1 MSGATVFTVGHG
13 ARPLEELLEVLREA
27 DVRVLVDVRRFP
39 GSRRHPH
46 FAREALERSLPEAGV
61 AYEWRGDV
69 FGGRRRALPKEQS
82 RHPIWRVDAFRAYA
96 EHMDTPPFREALSTL
111 EERATAGE
119 RLAVMC
125 SETLWW
131 RCHRRLIADALV
143 AHGHEV
149 VHLLTPGKRQV
160 HALHGEA
167 HVDDEGRPVYD
178 GAQGTL
184 PGV

>member
-1 MSGATVFTVGHG
+1 MSEATLFTVGHG
-13 ARPLEELLEVLREA
+13 ARPLEELLETLGEA

-46 FAREALERSLPEAGV
+46 FAREALERSLPRAGI
-61 AYEWRGDV
+61 AYEWQGDIL
-69 FGGRRRALPKEQS
+69 GGRRKALPLERS
-82 RHPIWRVDAFRAYA
+82 RHPAWRVDAFRAYA
-96 EHMDTPPFREALSTL
+96 EHMDTPPFRAALERL
-111 EERATAGE
+111 EERARAGE

-143 AHGHEV
+143 AQGFEV
-149 VHLLTPGKRQV
+149 IHLLTPGKRQE
-160 HALHGEA
+160 HELHGEA
-167 HVDDEGRPVYD
+167 HVDEQGRPVYD
-178 GAQGTL
+178 GGQRSL